1 MSAALPLGPRFLEQ
15 LQKIRSLV
23 RLSSD
28 TDSAP
33 VTLKLS
39 NSFTTRVASGFA
51 KLEQIL
57 TESATEAEIREKMTE
72 RKKGG
77 ILTWFAL
84 TNILTD
90 PRSYI
95 GMELNTDY
103 FRKAAAELMTV
114 VDAAPGE
121 AESYETSEMKL
132 QFQAFVDSLVAIEHA
147 IDVYRDAARTGEI
160 LSIQLLGVSRNYGI
174 ALSFLRRCEEFCG
187 GAAEKWRAHVGE
199 QRREESRQ
207 ERENRMRAAVPQYL
221 SELDEQLATVE
232 RFLRVYN
239 GFWELVREVYALN
252 NELSKHF
259 VFETYKEYFECSK
272 DRIRAAAAERA
283 KVK

>member
-1 MSAALPLGPRFLEQ
+1 MSALPLGPRLLEQ

-33 VTLKLS
+33 ITLKLS

-174 ALSFLRRCEEFCG
+174 ALSFLRQCEEFCG
-187 GAAEKWRAHVGE
+187 RAAEKWRAQRGE
-199 QRREESRQ
+199 KVKDESRQ
-207 ERENRMRAAVPQYL
+207 EKENRMREAVPQYL
-221 SELDEQLATVE
+221 RELDQQLATVE

-252 NELSKHF
+252 NEISKHF
-259 VFETYKEYFECSK
+259 AFATYREYFEADK
-272 DRIRAAAAERA
+272 DRIRAAVEAAKA
-283 KVK
+283 K